1 MGFFAL
7 ESQYI
12 SCCQHTS
19 REIQVGAHLGG
30 VRAGS
35 ASTEPL
41 RSLCA
46 ESQKCPQGVF
56 LTTGSFF
63 SSVFCIRQLA
73 YII

>member
-7 ESQYI
+7 ESQYM

-46 ESQKCPQGVF
+46 ESQKCPQGSIPDN
-56 LTTGSFF
+56 G
-63 SSVFCIRQLA
+63 QLF
-73 YII
+73 